1 MARSIVLVFAA
12 TLVFALGAALGGALG
27 ASADDGTPVAAD
39 SSGAATDATAT
50 DTTATDETTS
60 VATTEPATADATT
73 TAPTPTTVE
82 TTPTP
87 PPTAP
92 VITGGGSAHHHHQ
105 TASPPQETSTAPRA
119 KRHHKRAPI
128 TWVPR
133 VLPDPIPKA
142 HRLSPRFAANLR
154 EVAWAHDIFWGRVLA
169 VLRAHGHDGRVPA
182 GPAKL
187 DAVARRLAKDKV
199 RLDAQIYSLAHY
211 DRAVGLRAL
220 VTGLEKAKPRLERRI
235 LRDPRIDLT
244 WAGAADVASGRVDV
258 RVLVVIR
265 YLAVSFRQVTVS
277 SLITGHPVFVR
288 RKARVVSA
296 HMDGLAVDISRLN
309 GLSIFGNQQ
318 VGGITERAIA
328 ALLRLPQE
336 LQPKQIISLL
346 GLGGPSF
353 PQHDHYDHIHVGF

>member
-39 SSGAATDATAT
+39 SSGAATDA
-50 DTTATDETTS
+50 TATDETTS

-309 GLSIFGNQQ
+309 GISIFGNQQ